1 MTWPVPLRSKVATHC
16 NPILT
21 LGHCIFLGLKN
32 PADPK
37 TKQPE
42 NTRLSSVHLAV
53 ESEYG
58 LPMSRRY
65 GDLPDRLLTH
75 ICMFLVWPGR
85 QLQQNSS

>member
-1 MTWPVPLRSKVATHC
+1 MTWPVPLRSKVAT
-16 NPILT
+16 PPPYIDIGT
-21 LGHCIFLGLKN
+21 LHPGGLGD
-32 PADPK
+32 PADPRAK
-37 TKQPE
+37 RPE